1 MNDNGTLS
9 FATAIDTS
17 GFDEGI
23 KNMEAKVGEVTANI
37 EQESGRMK
45 EALVNI
51 PKVDIDFTTN
61 AATSLETINAAFEM
75 IDAVVNENST
85 QIKALEADYAHLAQL
100 SAEAFNSGADE
111 EYRAIEQD
119 RRAVKALISA
129 RKEAIVEAEKTA
141 DKLAKVEQNLKKEAN
156 AAASAGGKNKT
167 LRNQIMELTL
177 QLAELEMQGKANTQE
192 FFDMQAKAA
201 MLQDQMGDTRA
212 QIQILANDEA
222 GFAGM
227 MSAMSGVSGGFT
239 ALTAAMSIFGDE
251 NEDLSA
257 VMVKLQQVM
266 ALTMGLQ
273 QVAQMLNKDSAASI
287 VVLNGLKQW
296 WHKITLEAT
305 GAQVAE
311 NIATAEGAVAT
322 TAEAA
327 AVAANTAATTA
338 NTAAT
343 TAQTAA
349 DVAQATASTGAA
361 AAEGA
366 QTAATITQAGA
377 AAAGTAANWS
387 LAAAFRAVGAAI
399 KSIPVIGWIL
409 AGVSALIGVISALT
423 GETEEEKEAREAA
436 NEAAKAGN
444 EAYIK
449 GKLEIE
455 DYTNRLQTFNGTKA
469 QEKKL
474 VEELNS
480 KYGEQLGYHSSVSG
494 WLKTLVDNGET
505 YCEVLRLEAIQQ
517 ALVNK
522 YTEAYCKLLEVKAQA
537 ENGDFNAWYRW
548 ASWDKKVANEH
559 IAEAQASE
567 QYWEAQMKAN
577 SAQLKAL
584 KAANNIGGHINPNA
598 GAGGNY
604 DPQKAAVDVKKAIDS
619 WKKSMKE
626 YLKKANDEISAYSVE
641 LMAEGMAKE
650 INQIYLNVHNQKRA
664 WKENLLSLAEAKK
677 NSMKDIYMTQKGATE
692 AGWLNSE
699 GGKKSVQQYA
709 DEMLQDPEFA
719 KKYYD
724 VVALYTKDGEKKV
737 LAVRKKYEDAWI
749 DEYGTYEQ
757 RRAKLVE
764 EWIKKLE
771 GLPQEYVFEATK
783 KMDEELSALD
793 TEKFKDAIDWESV
806 FGDLDK
812 QSTTSIGAALQRVKQ
827 YFEGAKASMS
837 TEDIKI
843 FQEAISDMENEI
855 ASRSPFAAFG
865 KSIRDII
872 SNKED
877 FVSALKEMETTQRT
891 LTQCEQEYQEAKAA
905 VMALEQEY
913 VQGEGDPPIEET
925 EAYIAAQDRL
935 VESTTRLQFAQ
946 DASNKAE
953 RRAMAARNG
962 IMSSYKNLAKQIK
975 SVGGVITGLGENAKN
990 LAGVF
995 SSNVAK
1001 GIGKAIDTIDVVMNA
1016 TGDCID
1022 ALADTGK
1029 SVSNAMVQTASAS
1042 GQAMTATATASAT
1055 AISTVEKA
1063 SVILAVISAALQVAT
1078 AIAGLFNND
1087 EELQER
1093 IDGLQSEIDALQWEL
1108 DNMNVVT
1115 FEESMG
1121 KAFENVANIMSKARQ
1136 EAWAAAKQVRFFWS
1150 ESAMWQ
1156 HFATIEA
1163 DAYDRAVKK
1172 IADTY
1177 AAADYTANK
1186 LLGSAKWDNSRAQ
1199 LDNYAEQMVK
1209 TQQQIEAEKDK
1220 KETDYDQIAEWERQ
1234 MSEMAEKMA
1243 EVINE
1248 MVEGIIGGS
1257 ATDIATQL
1265 GDAFFEACENGEDA
1279 MEAWAKS
1286 AKEIV
1291 RNILKQMLIAQFLE
1305 KPIGDIFNKYKTEWF
1320 ETDGT
1325 FKGIDAVI
1333 DTLDD
1338 FYNELNS
1345 AVDEGQ
1351 KAYDAIV
1358 ERGYE
1363 DYFAND
1369 ERDGTSQGI
1378 ATASQESVDENNARL
1393 TTIQAHTYT
1402 LVQGVQELNTTGNM
1416 MLERLTGIENNT
1428 REGADSLEDMRTQM
1442 RSMRETLDDIQL
1454 KGIKVK

>member
-85 QIKALEADYAHLAQL
+85 QIRALEADYEHLAQL

-156 AAASAGGKNKT
+156 AATSAGGKNKT

-548 ASWDKKVANEH
+548 ASWDKNVANEH

-724 VVALYTKDGEKKV
+724 VVALYTEDGEKKV

-962 IMSSYKNLAKQIK
+962 IMSSYKNLGAQIK

-1029 SVSNAMVQTASAS
+1029 SVSSAMVQTASAS
-1042 GQAMTATATASAT
+1042 GTAMQATATASAT

-1063 SVILAVISAALQVAT
+1063 SIILTVISAALQVAT
-1078 AIAGLFNND
+1078 AIASLFNND
-1087 EELQER
+1087 DELQED
-1093 IDGLQSEIDALQWEL
+1093 IDNLQSEIDTLQWQIDNMDVVAFEEKMGSAFEKVCSAIERARMEMEYLAIDTEDAFMIALQ
-1108 DNMNVVT
+1108 
-1115 FEESMG
+1115 ESLQYEDAVD
-1121 KAFENVANIMSKARQ
+1121 KLV
-1136 EAWAAAKQVRFFWS
+1136 
-1150 ESAMWQ
+1150 
-1156 HFATIEA
+1156 
-1163 DAYDRAVKK
+1163 DAYAK
-1172 IADTY
+1172 ADY
-1177 AAADYTANK
+1177 AADK
-1186 LLGSAKWDNSRAQ
+1186 FLGEERWNSSRKQ
-1199 LDNYAEQMVK
+1199 MEYYAEQMIK
-1209 TQQQIEAEKDK
+1209 TQQQIEKEQSMKEPDEKEIEK
-1220 KETDYDQIAEWERQ
+1220 YKQQ
-1234 MSEMAEKMA
+1234 MSEMAQEMA
-1243 EVINE
+1243 AIINE
-1248 MVEGIIGGS
+1248 MVEDIIGGS
-1257 ATDIATQL
+1257 AQDIATQL
-1265 GDAFFEACENGEDA
+1265 GDAFFEACQNGEDA

-1291 RNILKQMLIAQFLE
+1291 RDIIKKMLIAQFLE
-1305 KPIGDIFNKYKTEWF
+1305 IPISKIIDKYKNEWF
-1320 ETDGT
+1320 DKEGN
-1325 FKGIDAVI
+1325 FKGIDVVLA
-1333 DTLDD
+1333 TLDG
-1338 FYNELNS
+1338 FYEELL
-1345 AVDEGQ
+1345 ATAEQGEE
-1351 KAYDAIV
+1351 AYRAII
-1358 ERGYE
+1358 EKGLGE
-1363 DYFAND
+1363 YFAND
-1369 ERDGTSQGI
+1369 ERSGTESGI